1 MVSALEAAG
10 ATQLTVR
17 GLPEA
22 AVAGL
27 VADAVAA
34 LPGPG
39 LLAGISGAAGNPL
52 LDRDHDRSVTG
63 AVRICL
69 GHAQL
74 ALGQASDA
82 LRDLDLAAS
91 SPDLAGHERTTAQ
104 AWASYARLA
113 LGDLEGAS
121 AVAQAARSAAVSAGD
136 HLSTSI
142 AMASLALVCEFR
154 GQLGDALQLIDE
166 AVRLADQSPGRT
178 GHRYPLHAI
187 RGWLLIEL
195 DRPQDAR
202 AALCTG
208 RQLSEDLGVRRPLPT
223 YQVFLAFARF
233 IGGDWDDA
241 LTELE
246 AGFELAEEIGEI
258 YSRVYAHG
266 VLSLISFHRND
277 LSRADAAASAA
288 ARDLAGRSPGYRMTL
303 AGWPRA
309 LILQAG
315 GDSTHALATLAG
327 AWDTC
332 ARLGL
337 VLEYPAVG
345 ADLVRLA
352 LAAGDTRRARAAS
365 AAVTEV
371 ASGNDMPWITGAALH
386 CQGLIADDAELLQ
399 AAAAAYARGSR
410 PLQLALACEDA
421 GASSAR
427 QGDMERARPL
437 FDQALAIYERLHATR
452 DLARAE
458 AVPREA
464 GIRRGRRGT
473 RDRPQAGW
481 PSLTPA
487 ERAVAALV
495 AEGLS
500 NPQIGERLYV
510 SRRTVQTHI
519 AHVFAKLD
527 LSSRAHLAAEV
538 TRQRGSQRAV
548 GASPIGA

>member
-1 MVSALEAAG
+1 MPICPPASGGGCTAKLATGWRKLVRRPCRSPSISPAG
-10 ATQLTVR
+10 
-17 GLPEA
+17 
-22 AVAGL
+22 
-27 VADAVAA
+27 
-34 LPGPG
+34 
-39 LLAGISGAAGNPL
+39 
-52 LDRDHDRSVTG
+52 RS
-63 AVRICL
+63 
-69 GHAQL
+69 
-74 ALGQASDA
+74 S
-82 LRDLDLAAS
+82 LR
-91 SPDLAGHERTTAQ
+91 
-104 AWASYARLA
+104 
-113 LGDLEGAS
+113 
-121 AVAQAARSAAVSAGD
+121 
-136 HLSTSI
+136 
-142 AMASLALVCEFR
+142 
-154 GQLGDALQLIDE
+154 
-166 AVRLADQSPGRT
+166 
-178 GHRYPLHAI
+178 
-187 RGWLLIEL
+187 
-195 DRPQDAR
+195 
-202 AALCTG
+202 TG
-208 RQLSEDLGVRRPLPT
+208 RQLSEDLGVRWPLPT
-223 YQVFLAFARF
+223 YQVFLAFERF
-233 IGGDWDDA
+233 MAGDWDDA

-258 YSRVYAHG
+258 YSRVYADG

-277 LSRADAAASAA
+277 LSRADTAASAA

-309 LILQAG
+309 LILEAAG
-315 GDSTHALATLAG
+315 DPTRALATLAG

-332 ARLGL
+332 TRLGL

-371 ASGNDMPWITGAALH
+371 ASGNEVPWITGAALH
-386 CQGLIADDAELLQ
+386 CRGLIAADAELLQ

-421 GASSAR
+421 GAARAR

-437 FDQALAIYERLHATR
+437 FDQALAIYERLHATG
-452 DLARAE
+452 DLARTE
-458 AVPREA
+458 AALREA
-464 GIRRGRRGT
+464 GIRRGRRGM

-527 LSSRAHLAAEV
+527 LTSRAHLAAEV
-538 TRQRGSQRAV
+538 TRQVGSQQAV
-548 GASPIGA
+548 GANPVGA